1 MSKILRAMLRNQT
14 YMQVFLF
21 VTQRLNELESLQ
33 NQKAT
38 EPVVRTNCDQIL
50 KHADFTLSF
59 LDEYVADELE
69 KGSQPY
75 KNEFLRNPQPVISR
89 GL

>member
-1 MSKILRAMLRNQT
+1 MSELFQDLFQNQT
-14 YMQVFLF
+14 YSEFILF

-38 EPVVRTNCDQIL
+38 ETVAPTNCDQIL